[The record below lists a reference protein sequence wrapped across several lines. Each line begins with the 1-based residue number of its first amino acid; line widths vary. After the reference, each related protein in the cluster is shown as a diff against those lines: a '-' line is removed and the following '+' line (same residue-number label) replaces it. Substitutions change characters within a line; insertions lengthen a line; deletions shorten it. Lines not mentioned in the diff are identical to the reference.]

1 MTDQLSEN
9 TDREIWRKV
18 EGDFYS
24 PSIHV
29 TKDGAIGINVGGTV
43 IVMPVD
49 SWHALAE
56 WKPFRTDNGCYDL
69 ISPKLY
75 SNGMSDED
83 VRLGRTEPQE
93 QHLNMFS
100 AAQSVVDR
108 LESGDQLQEASLVDQ
123 LLAQSS
129 SRFCESSEYS
139 RRLMRRAAEALK
151 EQKSV

>member
-9 TDREIWRKV
+9 TDREIWRQV
-18 EGDFYS
+18 EGDYYS

-29 TKDGAIGINVGGTV
+29 TNGGGVGINVGGKV
-43 IVMPVD
+43 IVMPVE
-49 SWHALAE
+49 SWHSLAE
-56 WKPFRTDNGCYDL
+56 WEPFRTDNGCYDL
-69 ISPKLY
+69 SSPKLY

-108 LESGDQLQEASLVDQ
+108 LESGE
-123 LLAQSS
+123 
-129 SRFCESSEYS
+129 
-139 RRLMRRAAEALK
+139 
-151 EQKSV
+151 